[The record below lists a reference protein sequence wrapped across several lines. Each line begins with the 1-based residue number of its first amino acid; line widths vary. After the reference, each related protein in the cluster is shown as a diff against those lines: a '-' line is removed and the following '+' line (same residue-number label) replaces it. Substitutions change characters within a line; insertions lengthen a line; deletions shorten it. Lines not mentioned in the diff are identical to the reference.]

1 MRIRLAEFIVASSL
15 LLLSIGFFYYS
26 SQLPTSPL
34 AGPIG
39 PGLLPELIA
48 ISLIIMN
55 LGLIVQSLRPRPAST
70 ERNEMDGDAIVLTP
84 RLLGM
89 VVLGATILFFYL
101 LALPTAGFLISTPIF
116 SLAMMA
122 AYGCRNVL
130 AAVVISL
137 LITGVV
143 YGLFRHVFLVP
154 LP

>member
-1 MRIRLAEFIVASSL
+1 MRIRVAELVVASFL
-15 LLLSIGFFYYS
+15 LLLSVGFLYEG
-26 SQLPTSPL
+26 SQLSNSPL

-48 ISLIIMN
+48 IVLIVMN
-55 LGLIVQSLRPRPAST
+55 LGLIVQALRPRPAAAEGS
-70 ERNEMDGDAIVLTP
+70 GADANTIVLTP
-84 RLLGM
+84 RSISM
-89 VVLGATILFFYL
+89 VALGAVILFLYL
-101 LALPTAGFLISTPIF
+101 LALPTVGFLISTPIF

-130 AAVVISL
+130 SAVVISL